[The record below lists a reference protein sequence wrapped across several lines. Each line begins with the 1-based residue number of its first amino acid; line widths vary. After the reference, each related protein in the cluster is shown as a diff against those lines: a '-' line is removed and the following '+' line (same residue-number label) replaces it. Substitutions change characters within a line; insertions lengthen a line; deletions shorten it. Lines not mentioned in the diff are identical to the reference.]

1 MKINRRKFILGFS
14 ALSIALISGA
24 GLKYKKKNKIEIF
37 LSNYENI
44 IPLKLNNNTSEEAD
58 SFENKIKMM
67 LSKVGLKKTVISIDE
82 DIKRD
87 YQSGNIKLFHGWIV
101 SDVEVSILE
110 LKQKYV

>member
-44 IPLKLNNNTSEEAD
+44 IPLKLNYNASNETD
-58 SFENKIKMM
+58 LFEKKIKLM
-67 LSKVGLKKTVISIDE
+67 LSSIGIKKTLISVNQ

-87 YQSGNIKLFHGWIV
+87 YQLGNLKLFEGWVI
-101 SDVEVSILE
+101 SHTEAFILE